1 MGCKDITDVY
11 ILSNY
16 LVNVVVVAIALHD
29 GILEVDDSD
38 MEIDHK
44 PLVRRVHV
52 PERITLFL

>member
-1 MGCKDITDVY
+1 M
-11 ILSNY
+11 
-16 LVNVVVVAIALHD
+16 VNVVVVAIALHD